1 VKYHPLIYSKF
12 TLESKI
18 KKMAGEKQKK
28 AKRIAK
34 DLRVQLL
41 KRIIYKKEKEIY
53 RKMKDQRNYEAMMRE
68 AFGTS
73 KNQPKQA
80 EKIEQPAI
88 TLQEQKV
95 RGVKRKLKYIESP
108 PKRIRL

>member
-1 VKYHPLIYSKF
+1 
-12 TLESKI
+12 
-18 KKMAGEKQKK
+18 MAGEKQKK

-41 KRIIYKKEKEIY
+41 KRIIYKKEKEIHK
-53 RKMKDQRNYEAMMRE
+53 KMKNEKNYEAMMRE

-73 KNQPKQA
+73 ENQPK
-80 EKIEQPAI
+80 EPVKVEPSTI
-88 TLQEQKV
+88 TIQEPKV
-95 RGVKRKLKYIESP
+95 RGVKRKLQYIESP